1 MKHTLPIERYIY
13 LFRSLAR
20 VSRRPHHTFLGIW
33 LGHDVFASGEGVDAV
48 ILPDKPTRAGTR
60 NVPPTLPNVQVMH
73 THTRARVK
81 AA

>member
-1 MKHTLPIERYIY
+1 MKHYIY

-48 ILPDKPTRAGTR
+48 ILPDKPVPTRLPTRAGTR